1 MPLLECQDVHVTY
14 GKGSHALHAVK
25 GVSLDVE
32 PGEIVG
38 LVGESGCGKSSLGR
52 AAIGLTAM
60 SGGSIL
66 FEGVSVDQVSKLE
79 QKKIRRN
86 MQMIFQDPYGSLNPR
101 LQIGSALLDVM
112 EVHSI
117 GSNKQERLD
126 RAVELLKAVD
136 LPSNS
141 IGRYPHEFSGGQRQR
156 ICIARALT
164 LEPSLVIA
172 DEPVSALD
180 VSVQSE
186 ILELLESLRQER
198 QLAFLFISHDLA
210 VVRNLCDRVA
220 VMFNGTL
227 VETGRVEE
235 VIDRPQHAYTQKLL
249 DAVPVF

>member
-1 MPLLECQDVHVTY
+1 MPLLECRDVYVTY
-14 GKGSHALHAVK
+14 GKGSQVLHAVK
-25 GVSLDVE
+25 GGSLNVE

-52 AAIGLTAM
+52 AAIGLTPMA
-60 SGGSIL
+60 SGSIL
-66 FEGVSVDQVSKLE
+66 FDGFSVNEASKSE

-117 GSNKQERLD
+117 GSSRQERLD

-136 LPSNS
+136 LPANS

-164 LEPSLVIA
+164 LEPSLLIA

-180 VSVQSE
+180 VSVQAE
-186 ILELLESLRQER
+186 ILDVLESLRQER

-220 VMFNGTL
+220 VMFNGEL
-227 VETGRVEE
+227 VEVGRAEE
-235 VIDRPQHAYTQKLL
+235 VIDHPQHAYTKKLL

>member
-1 MPLLECQDVHVTY
+1 
-14 GKGSHALHAVK
+14 
-25 GVSLDVE
+25 
-32 PGEIVG
+32 
-38 LVGESGCGKSSLGR
+38 
-52 AAIGLTAM
+52 
-60 SGGSIL
+60 
-66 FEGVSVDQVSKLE
+66 
-79 QKKIRRN
+79 
-86 MQMIFQDPYGSLNPR
+86 MIFQDPYGSLNPR

-117 GSNKQERLD
+117 GSSRQERLD

-136 LPSNS
+136 LPASS

-164 LEPSLVIA
+164 LEPSLLIA

-180 VSVQSE
+180 VSVQAE
-186 ILELLESLRQER
+186 ILDVLESLRQER

-220 VMFNGTL
+220 VMFNGEL
-227 VETGRVEE
+227 VEVGRAEE
-235 VIDRPQHAYTQKLL
+235 VIDHPQHAYTKKLL

>member
-14 GKGSHALHAVK
+14 GKGPNALHAVK
-25 GVSLDVE
+25 GVTLDVE

-52 AAIGLTAM
+52 AAIGLTDM
-60 SGGSIL
+60 SCGSIL
-66 FEGVSVDQVSKLE
+66 FEGVSVNQVSKLE

-117 GSNKQERLD
+117 GSNHQERLD
-126 RAVELLKAVD
+126 RAVELLKSVD

-180 VSVQSE
+180 VSVQAE

-220 VMFNGTL
+220 VMFNGIL

>member
-1 MPLLECQDVHVTY
+1 MPLLECRDVHVTY

-32 PGEIVG
+32 RGEIVG

-52 AAIGLTAM
+52 AAIGLIPMA
-60 SGGSIL
+60 SGSIA
-66 FEGVSVDQVSKLE
+66 FDGFAVDGASKSE

-101 LQIGSALLDVM
+101 LQIGSALMDVM

-117 GSNKQERLD
+117 GSSRQERLD

-136 LPSNS
+136 LPASA

-180 VSVQSE
+180 VSVQAE
-186 ILELLESLRQER
+186 ILDVLESLRQER

-220 VMFNGTL
+220 VMYHGEL
-227 VETGRVEE
+227 VEMGRAVD
-235 VIDRPQHAYTQKLL
+235 VIDHPTHAYTKKLL

>member
-1 MPLLECQDVHVTY
+1 MPLLECRDVYVTY
-14 GKGSHALHAVK
+14 GKGSQVLHAVK
-25 GVSLDVE
+25 GVSLNVE

-52 AAIGLTAM
+52 AAIGLTPMA
-60 SGGSIL
+60 SGSIL
-66 FEGVSVDQVSKLE
+66 FDGFSVNEASKSE

-117 GSNKQERLD
+117 GSSRQERLD

-136 LPSNS
+136 LPANS

-164 LEPSLVIA
+164 LEPSLLIA

-180 VSVQSE
+180 VSVQAE
-186 ILELLESLRQER
+186 ILDVLESLRQER

-220 VMFNGTL
+220 VMFNGEL
-227 VETGRVEE
+227 VEVGRAEE
-235 VIDRPQHAYTQKLL
+235 GIDHPQHAYTKKLL